1 MRNGSRGRPG
11 VPSASVWVT
20 PVAAAQRREQ
30 GALRALVEVFAANDQ
45 LGPGRPTRQ
54 VNELGDLGD
63 MRPLGVVTGASPREL
78 TALVVGLDAADSLFD
93 VGVRAGHD
101 GDPDVAGTVVAAI
114 RRHLGACHR
123 GLLGEIGE
131 HTRGDRAH
139 PSIERR
145 VRRHRTEQSPPRTSP
160 MAGTPGGAGRRST
173 RRGGE
178 DSGDHQLGYL
188 GQTDHTHRSH
198 QHRDLRG
205 VQSGWQPHRH
215 RQQGLHRNR
224 VGRRNR

>member
-1 MRNGSRGRPG
+1 M
-11 VPSASVWVT
+11 PSASVWVT

-101 GDPDVAGTVVAAI
+101 GDPDVAGTAPGIDSGGAAG
-114 RRHLGACHR
+114 RVGADLHLSVITAGGPSTSHHR
-123 GLLGEIGE
+123 GVN
-131 HTRGDRAH
+131 R
-139 PSIERR
+139 
-145 VRRHRTEQSPPRTSP
+145 
-160 MAGTPGGAGRRST
+160 RRSSRAVERPQ
-173 RRGGE
+173 RRE
-178 DSGDHQLGYL
+178 
-188 GQTDHTHRSH
+188 R
-198 QHRDLRG
+198 
-205 VQSGWQPHRH
+205 
-215 RQQGLHRNR
+215 
-224 VGRRNR
+224 